1 MPVSLDTPLVFSNFA
16 NANGLQLNG
25 NASLVNNTLQLT
37 PNLGG
42 QRGSAFTSSAYTV
55 DANTSFQSQFQ
66 FRLGGG
72 TNGADGFAF
81 VLQNAGSGARGLGS
95 GGGGVG
101 YGGLGNSLAIQF
113 DTYQNSISDPNGNH
127 ISILTN
133 GDFNN
138 SYTDQVVDLDLNSGE
153 AINAWVEYN
162 GGNNRLTVSLSNTAV
177 KPATVALSTTIDLA
191 AYVGSQAYVGF
202 TAGTGGRSNSQSI
215 ENWTFG
221 PGTMTPDGGTGPVVG
236 TGTGL
241 RGEYFDTIDFTD
253 LKVTRVDPT
262 LNFNWGNGSPDATV
276 GADTFSVRWT
286 GQVEAQY
293 DELYNFYTTSDDGV
307 RLFVDGQ
314 LIIDNFVDQGPT
326 TRSGQ
331 FQMAKGTKYDLRV
344 EYYDRFGNAGSKLEW
359 SSASQ
364 FRQVIPKSQLYAA
377 IGSETNGT
385 GDGLKGE
392 YFDNRDF
399 TTPVLSRV
407 DRTVNFEWGL
417 GSPDARIAPDTF
429 SVRWTGQVQPRY
441 NDTYTFFTTTDDGV
455 RVTVDGQVIIDR
467 LVNQPPTTINS
478 RGIALRA
485 GERYN
490 IAVEYYE
497 NGGGA
502 SAKLGWFSRSQA
514 QEIVPQSQLYS
525 TVPLNGG
532 IIRLDTNSYEVR
544 EADGTARI
552 KLVRE
557 NGSEGVATVTYRTVQ
572 DSATDGTDYTGTQT
586 GLATFNDGQTTA
598 FIDVPLLNDSLA
610 EGSEIFGV
618 SLGSGIGAG
627 VGLIRTAN
635 VTIVDDD
642 AKATYTIAQPEY
654 SAPEADGKAIIEV
667 KRGGSTV
674 GAGSVR
680 LKTTDGTA
688 VAGSDYTAIDQ
699 VITFVDGQ
707 STQTVEI
714 TLIRDGLGE
723 RNETLNLALS
733 EPTAGIIGSQN
744 TALLNVL
751 DSDPGSFDRKKLL
764 QGLTTPTAIEWT
776 PDGRYMFIL
785 QQDGVLQVADTQDL
799 DANGQYKLK
808 SKPFVDL
815 SAEVNGIRDRG
826 ALGLAIDP
834 QFANGRPYVYVL
846 YTYDPPEFGNQDTKN
861 NRPSRLMRIKADGN
875 KGFLEA
881 LPLDVGDD
889 AKTPAGE
896 NRRIILGRNSNF
908 ANTRDGNSTGN
919 ANIPASGYVLDAF
932 GNNTRESVADYIAG
946 DSESHSIGD
955 LKFGLDGKLYL
966 STGDASS
973 YSLTDPRAFRVQDID
988 NLSGKILR
996 IDPDTGNGFADNPF
1010 YNTTKGAV
1018 SIYSDAASDLK
1029 FNNNV
1034 TSNRSKVFSFGLRN
1048 PFRFTINPTTGKPYI
1063 GDVGYKDWEEINVAT
1078 PGANHGWA
1086 GFEGGDG
1093 TNVRT
1098 PGYLNVPDSIALFNS
1113 PNPITAPIY
1122 GFRHQGGGIGDSIG
1136 VGPFYKASAFPQ
1148 IYDGTLFFNNI
1159 SRGVVS
1165 TLTLDA
1171 NGAVT
1176 GTRLFDSG
1184 NEVRGITQMK
1194 VGPDGNLYYVTLGV
1208 PIDSGIKG
1216 TGSVSRWQPK
1226 IAINS
1231 TPPIPTT
1238 LPAPEA
1244 APVITTL

>member
-1 MPVSLDTPLVFSNFA
+1 MPISLDTPLVFNNFA

-25 NASLVNNTLQLT
+25 NASLANSALQLT

-42 QRGSAFTSSAYTV
+42 QRGSAFTNSAYSV

-153 AINAWVEYN
+153 AINAWVDYN

-221 PGTMTPDGGTGPVVG
+221 PGTMTPGEGTGPVVG

-262 LNFNWGNGSPDATV
+262 LNFNWGNSSPDPLIA
-276 GADTFSVRWT
+276 ADTFSVRWT

-314 LIIDNFVDQGPT
+314 LVIDNFVDQGPT

-331 FQMAKGTKYDLRV
+331 FQMAKGQKYDLRV

-359 SSASQ
+359 SSTSQ

-377 IGSETNGT
+377 SGNETNGA

-407 DRTVNFEWGL
+407 DKAVNFEWGL

-478 RGIALRA
+478 TGIALRA

-525 TVPLNGG
+525 NVPLNGG
-532 IIRLDTNSYEVR
+532 VIRLDTNSYEVR

-557 NGSEGVATVTYRTVQ
+557 NGSQGVATVTYRTVQ
-572 DSATDGTDYTGTQT
+572 DSATDGSDYTGTQT
-586 GLATFNDGQTTA
+586 GLASFDEGQTTA
-598 FIDVPLLNDSLA
+598 FIDIPLINDALA
-610 EGSEIFGV
+610 EGSEILGV

-642 AKATYTIAQPEY
+642 ANATYTIAQPEY
-654 SAPEADGKAIIEV
+654 SAPESDGKAIIEV
-667 KRGGSTV
+667 KRGGTVV

-680 LKTTDGTA
+680 LKTSDGTA

-733 EPTAGIIGSQN
+733 EPTAGIIGNQN
-744 TALLNVL
+744 TTLLNVL
-751 DSDPGSFDRKKLL
+751 DSDPGSFDRKKLV
-764 QGLTTPTAIEWT
+764 QGLSTPTAIEWT

-799 DANGQYKLK
+799 DANGQFKLK

-815 SAEVNGIRDRG
+815 SGEVNGIRDRG

-846 YTYDPPEFGNQDTKN
+846 YTYDPPEFGTADTKN
-861 NRPSRLMRIKADGN
+861 NRPSRLIRLKADAN

-919 ANIPASGYVLDAF
+919 ANIPASGYVLDLA

-955 LKFGLDGKLYL
+955 LKFGLDGKLYV

-1018 SIYSDAASDLK
+1018 SIYSDAASDTK
-1029 FNNNV
+1029 FNSSI

-1078 PGANHGWA
+1078 PGSNHGWA

-1093 TNVRT
+1093 SNVRT

-1148 IYDGTLFFNNI
+1148 IYDGALFFNNI

-1194 VGPDGNLYYVTLGV
+1194 VGPDGNLYYVTLGI
-1208 PIDSGIKG
+1208 PIDTGIKG

-1226 IAINS
+1226 LAINS
-1231 TPPIPTT
+1231 TPPAPTRV
-1238 LPAPEA
+1238 PDDDS
-1244 APVITTL
+1244 PVITTL